1 MRRRDLVFLFGAV
14 ALLDPRTGRGQER
27 GRVYRLGVITP
38 FSRNSLRYVQFFAEL
53 ARQGFVE
60 GKNLRVDPRGFNT
73 PIDRFYAVAV
83 EMVHSGVDAIACS
96 GGAWGSPELQR
107 ATRTVP
113 LVVVSDD
120 FLKDKLVTSLA
131 RPGGNITGV
140 SIFATELDGK
150 RQELLLELVPGAR
163 RIAALADPRT
173 TPPSELE
180 ALREAARSKGVALTV
195 VRASRRAEI
204 AGAIAAAKSSGAEA
218 LNVLASLMLYV
229 NRKLIHE
236 EAAKA
241 DLPAIYQWPEDAEEG
256 GFAAYGP
263 SHASIQRLWA
273 GVVAQLLRG
282 AKPATLPVEQP
293 DRFKFVVNLK
303 TARALGLTIPRS
315 LLARADEV
323 IQ

>member
-1 MRRRDLVFLFGAV
+1 MRRRDLIVLGAAAFLSFRSGHAQQ
-14 ALLDPRTGRGQER
+14 P
-27 GRVYRLGVITP
+27 GRVYRLGLITP
-38 FSRNSLRYVQFFAEL
+38 FSRRSMYGQFFGEL

-96 GGAWGSPELQR
+96 GGAWGSAALQR

-131 RPGGNITGV
+131 HPGGNITGV

-150 RQELLLELVPGAR
+150 RQQLLLELVPGAR
-163 RIAALADPRT
+163 HIAALADPHT
-173 TPPSELE
+173 TPPLELE
-180 ALREAARSKGVALTV
+180 ALQKAARAKGVALTI

-218 LNVLASLMLYV
+218 LSVLASLMFYT

-241 DLPAIYQWPEDAEEG
+241 DLPAIYQWPDDAEEG
-256 GFAAYGP
+256 GLAGYGP
-263 SHASIQRLWA
+263 SHASIQRMWA
-273 GVVAQLLRG
+273 RVVAQVLRG
-282 AKPATLPVEQP
+282 AKPAQLPVEQP
-293 DRFKFVVNLK
+293 DRFEFVINLE
-303 TARALGLTIPRS
+303 TAKALGLRVPPSI
-315 LLARADEV
+315 LARADKV
-323 IQ
+323 IR